1 LSKVKGKGGCS
12 LRLKQVLEKYGLS
25 QKDLAQMLGLTE
37 SAVSRIISGEIE
49 LRIKHA
55 KVIGKRLGFDWK
67 QLYPDK

>member
-1 LSKVKGKGGCS
+1 MSKVKEKGGYS

-25 QKDLAQMLGLTE
+25 QKDLPQMLGLTE